1 MKDVV
6 FYQCAT
12 CSHQQEYNSRQS
24 YERHFVAKH
33 VHNRSELIASF
44 PRTYLT
50 GRLVSSYVSSPTVV
64 RYIAKWPAS
73 RLTLARIS

>member
-33 VHNRSELIASF
+33 VHNRSVPVALFS
-44 PRTYLT
+44 RTYLM
-50 GRLVSSYVSSPTVV
+50 GRLVS
-64 RYIAKWPAS
+64 
-73 RLTLARIS
+73 